1 MSASSANESSKSL
14 SVTAIPC
21 PVGILPLVHLK
32 HFLFGN
38 SLISLPFFDMGGIL
52 ADDEKIERALL
63 AEAMRIGRDLK
74 VDKLELRHAGPVSWL
89 ASGDKHPPQSEN
101 ELVVRTLSHK
111 VRMILEL
118 PDTPEALMNSFKAKL
133 RSQVKKPLKE
143 GLTAKIG
150 GKALLEDFYS
160 VFSANMRD
168 LGSPVHSRK
177 LIENV
182 LMEFSNEARIAVVYG
197 KGARPMASSI
207 VIGFKDTLENPWA
220 SALREYSALSPNMLL
235 YWTMLEYACNQ
246 GFRYFDFGRSS
257 PGEGTYFFKEQWG
270 AKPMSL
276 NWHIVS
282 VDGRPLGSE
291 DASDKARFGKAI
303 SYWQM
308 LPIPVTKILGPKIR
322 KYIGL

>member
-1 MSASSANESSKSL
+1 MDTTASL
-14 SVTAIPC
+14 W

-63 AEAMRIGRDLK
+63 SEAMRIGRGLK
-74 VDKLELRHAGPVSWL
+74 VDHLELRHAGPVFWL
-89 ASGDKHPPQSEN
+89 ASGDGQSLQSEN
-101 ELVVRTLSHK
+101 GLVVRTLSHK

-118 PDTPEALMNSFKAKL
+118 PDTPEALMSSFKAKL

-150 GKALLEDFYS
+150 GNELLEDFYN

-177 LIENV
+177 LIESV
-182 LMEFSNEARIAVVYG
+182 LTEFFDQARIAVVYG
-197 KGARPMASSI
+197 RGAQPLASSL

-246 GFRYFDFGRSS
+246 GFRYFDFGRST
-257 PGEGTYFFKEQWG
+257 PGEGTYVFKEQWG
-270 AKPMSL
+270 AKPMPL
-276 NWHIVS
+276 NWHYVS
-282 VDGRPLGSE
+282 VDGRSLGSE
-291 DASDKARFGKAI
+291 SVSGKARFEKAI
-303 SYWQM
+303 SCWQR
-308 LPIPVTKILGPKIR
+308 LPIPVTKILGPRIR